1 MIIELPILG
10 FLKER
15 PMHGYEIRQRLE
27 TILGFTWRPSYGA
40 LYPMLWN
47 LEKRGFIKKTGAQ
60 KGRGPQKQVYNL
72 TGEGLARLQALLLSK
87 PTPVGLPL
95 QILFLDQLSK
105 QERKSLLRQAQK
117 QRTATIDRLE
127 KERTIRCAE
136 LLSKY
141 QLLVMDYGLETLRRE
156 IAWLEQLEQE

>member
-15 PMHGYEIRQRLE
+15 LMHGYQLRQRLE

-47 LEKRGFIKKTGAQ
+47 LEKRGFIKKTGVQ
-60 KGRGPQKQVYNL
+60 KGRGPQKQVYTLAEKGL
-72 TGEGLARLQALLLSK
+72 TRLRDLLLSK
-87 PTPVGLPL
+87 PPSVGLPL
-95 QILFLDQLSK
+95 QILFLDQLSE
-105 QERKSLLRQAQK
+105 QERKSLLRQARE
-117 QRTATIDRLE
+117 QRMATIDRLE
-127 KERTIRCAE
+127 KERAVRWLE
-136 LLSKY
+136 PLSKY
-141 QLLVMDYGLETLRRE
+141 QLLVMDYGLETLKRE

>member
-15 PMHGYEIRQRLE
+15 PMHGYELRQRLE
-27 TILGFTWRPSYGA
+27 IILGFTWRPSYGA

-47 LEKRGFIKKTGAQ
+47 LERRGFIKKTGVQ

-72 TGEGLARLQALLLSK
+72 TDEGLARLRALLLSK
-87 PTPVGLPL
+87 PTPVGLPS
-95 QILFLDQLSK
+95 QILFLDQLSE

-117 QRTATIDRLE
+117 QRMATIDRLE
-127 KERTIRCAE
+127 KERTVRCAE
-136 LLSKY
+136 PLSKY
-141 QLLVMDYGLETLRRE
+141 QLLVMDYGLETLKRE